1 MKIVITEY
9 LEKVID
15 VEADDITT
23 ATTALR
29 IANDRINSGEVELTA
44 EDFTGRDIRRWNN

>member
-1 MKIVITEY
+1 MSAKLAELMAEQKNIPAIP
-9 LEKVID
+9 
-15 VEADDITT
+15 
-23 ATTALR
+23 ALR

>member
-1 MKIVITEY
+1 MCIYLAELMA
-9 LEKVID
+9 LEK
-15 VEADDITT
+15 DIP
-23 ATTALR
+23 AIPALR

>member
-15 VEADDITT
+15 IEADDITT
-23 ATTALR
+23 AFR
-29 IANDRINSGEVELTA
+29 IATDKINSGEVELTA
-44 EDFTGRDIRRWNN
+44 EDFTGRDIHLWNN

>member
-15 VEADDITT
+15 IEADDITT
-23 ATTALR
+23 AFR
-29 IANDRINSGEVELTA
+29 IATDKINSGKVELTA
-44 EDFTGRDIRRWNN
+44 EDFTGRDIHLWNN

>member
-15 VEADDITT
+15 VEADDI
-23 ATTALR
+23 AAALR
-29 IANDRINSGEVELTA
+29 IATDKINSGEVELTA
-44 EDFTGRDIRRWNN
+44 EDFTGRDIRLWND

>member
-15 VEADDITT
+15 VEADDI
-23 ATTALR
+23 TTALR

-44 EDFTGRDIRRWNN
+44 EDFTGRDIHRWNN

>member
-23 ATTALR
+23 ALR
-29 IANDRINSGEVELTA
+29 IANNKINGGEVELTA
-44 EDFTGRDIRRWNN
+44 EDFTGRDIRLWNN

>member
-23 ATTALR
+23 ALR
-29 IANDRINSGEVELTA
+29 IANDKINSGEVELTA
-44 EDFTGRDIRRWNN
+44 EDFTGRDIRLWDN

>member
-15 VEADDITT
+15 VEADDI
-23 ATTALR
+23 TTALR

-44 EDFTGRDIRRWNN
+44 EDFTGRDIHLWNN